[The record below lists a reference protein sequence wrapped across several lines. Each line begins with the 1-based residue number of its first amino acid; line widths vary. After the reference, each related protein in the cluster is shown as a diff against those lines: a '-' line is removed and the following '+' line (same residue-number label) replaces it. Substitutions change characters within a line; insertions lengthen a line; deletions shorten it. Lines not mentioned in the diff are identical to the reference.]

1 MFQESSLQEVYSMV
15 YYYSREKLW
24 RQVFNT
30 CKEGE
35 KRFGDPFFTFWKAYS
50 IYREGNP
57 SQAVTEIQK
66 IESKRELQWATIRA
80 SIFFH
85 NKCKNVDTATVDSL
99 AYMERDF
106 SKNPSERAVVAA
118 AYFEIF
124 NGEKDNAEEIL
135 NNSHYDSPM
144 MSVVRGWFDVNFK
157 DEEVLVG
164 PAHSRKVPESFS
176 KRLSRWTARTWRLF
190 SAWLD

>member
-1 MFQESSLQEVYSMV
+1 MV

-66 IESKRELQWATIRA
+66 IESKRELQWASIRA

-124 NGEKDNAEEIL
+124 NGDKENAEEIL
-135 NNSHYDSPM
+135 NSTHYDSPI
-144 MSVVRGWFDVNFK
+144 MSVVRGWFDVYFK
-157 DEEVLVG
+157 DEDILVEFINCRKDQG
-164 PAHSRKVPESFS
+164 NTSKKLLRWIAKMSRRFS
-176 KRLSRWTARTWRLF
+176 V
-190 SAWLD
+190 